1 MYYKR
6 TAVQVCRGGRG
17 PGRMDHPRSKES
29 SSGLKQA
36 LDSSRNHRRALPP
49 FLVPKRVDRGLMV

>member
-1 MYYKR
+1 
-6 TAVQVCRGGRG
+6 VQGRG
-17 PGRMDHPRSKES
+17 AGRMDHPRSKES

-36 LDSSRNHRRALPP
+36 LDSSRNHRRVLPP